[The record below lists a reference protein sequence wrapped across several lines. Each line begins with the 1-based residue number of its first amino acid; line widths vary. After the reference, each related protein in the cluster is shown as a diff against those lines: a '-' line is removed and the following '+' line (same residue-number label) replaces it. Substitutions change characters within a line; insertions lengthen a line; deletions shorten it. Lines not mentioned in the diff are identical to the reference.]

1 MVNAEKGSWESSP
14 VGEPGGS
21 AQGLG
26 HQRQHEEGWRQQS
39 LKRQHPGESLKRQ
52 HPGETLKR
60 QHPGESLKRQH
71 PGESLKQQHREGG
84 LQQGGA
90 PWRPALSPSC
100 LGGLSDRYLL
110 LVPQR
115 SLLSP
120 LGLMPWRQ
128 PTSPVAA

>member
-52 HPGETLKR
+52 HPGE
-60 QHPGESLKRQH
+60 SLKR
-71 PGESLKQQHREGG
+71 QHREGG

-90 PWRPALSPSC
+90 PWRPAPSPSC